1 MPDYAHT
8 MHIYKTLFLS
18 HKIQK
23 TLNSTFYQKTW
34 KKFLLLDFKDL
45 HIKFSN
51 LYINTSPVYS
61 PV

>member
-23 TLNSTFYQKTW
+23 TLNSTFCQKT
-34 KKFLLLDFKDL
+34 
-45 HIKFSN
+45 
-51 LYINTSPVYS
+51 
-61 PV
+61 

>member
-34 KKFLLLDFKDL
+34 KKF
-45 HIKFSN
+45 
-51 LYINTSPVYS
+51 YC
-61 PV
+61 